1 MSGRPD
7 AAQRDAEYKLEI
19 RKRVREVEQAILLR
33 APEHDLEPSLDRIA
47 AVMELLG
54 DPQHAFPVIHVTGT
68 NGKTSTTRMIE
79 RMLREMGL
87 STGRFTSPHLH
98 NIRERI
104 ALNGNPIDAEK
115 FIASY
120 EDVLPFIE
128 MVDAKSAAEG
138 GPRMTYFEVLV
149 AVAYAAFADAP
160 IDVAVVE
167 VGMGGSWDATNVVNA
182 KVAVVTPIALDHE
195 RFLGPSVEG
204 IATEK
209 GGIFKVGS
217 LVVSAPQEPE
227 VAEILIALARE
238 VGTSPAF
245 EGNEFGILRREV
257 AVGGQQLAI
266 RGLGGVYDDLFLP
279 LHGPHQGHN
288 AALALAAVEAFVGGG
303 EHRLDI
309 DVIRAGL
316 AGATSPGRLEVV
328 RRSPTILVDA
338 AHNPAGTL
346 ALRLALED
354 SFNFARIVGVI
365 AILEDKDASTMLEI
379 LEPVLNDVVIT
390 RTTSPRAI
398 NPQRLGQLAIEIF
411 GEGRVTV
418 VDNLPDALDKA
429 AEMADEGGLGG
440 GVLATGSITTAAEVR
455 MLLGVTG
462 DKVG

>member
-7 AAQRDAEYKLEI
+7 AAQREAEHKLQI
-19 RKRVREVEQAILLR
+19 RKRMREIEQSILAR

-104 ALNGNPIDAEK
+104 ALNGDPIDAER

-128 MVDAKSAAEG
+128 MVDARSATDG

-149 AVAYAAFADAP
+149 AIGYAAFADAP

-209 GGIFKVGS
+209 GGIFKPGC
-217 LVVSAPQEPE
+217 LVVSAAQEPE
-227 VAEILIALARE
+227 VAEILIALAQE
-238 VGTSPAF
+238 VGTTPAF
-245 EGNEFGILRREV
+245 EGNEFAILRREV
-257 AVGGQQLAI
+257 AVGGQQLAL
-266 RGLGGVYDDLFLP
+266 RGLGGVYDEIFLP

-288 AALALAAVEAFVGGG
+288 AALALAAVEAFLGGG
-303 EHRLDI
+303 EHRLDL

-328 RRSPTILVDA
+328 RRSPTVLVDA
-338 AHNPAGTL
+338 AHNPAGAR
-346 ALRLALED
+346 ALRAALED
-354 SFNFARIVGVI
+354 SFNFAKVVGVV
-365 AILEDKDASTMLEI
+365 AILEDKNASLMLEI
-379 LEPVLNDVVIT
+379 LEPVLNEIVVS

-398 NPQRLGQLAIEIF
+398 NPERLGQLAMEIY
-411 GEGRVTV
+411 GESRVTV
-418 VDNLPDALDKA
+418 IENLPDALDKA
-429 AEMADEGGLGG
+429 AEIADEGGFGG
-440 GVLATGSITTAAEVR
+440 GVLATGSITTAAEIR
-455 MLLGVTG
+455 MLLGVTSG
-462 DKVG
+462 

>member
-7 AAQRDAEYKLEI
+7 ASQRDAEHKLDLRRRMREI
-19 RKRVREVEQAILLR
+19 EQSIMMR

-54 DPQHAFPVIHVTGT
+54 DPQHAYPAIHVTGT
-68 NGKTSTTRMIE
+68 NGKTSTTRMIDGL
-79 RMLREMGL
+79 LREMGL

-104 ALNGNPIDAEK
+104 ALNGNPIEAEK

-120 EDVLPFIE
+120 DDVLPFIE
-128 MVDAKSAAEG
+128 MVDARSEAGG

-167 VGMGGSWDATNVVNA
+167 VGMGGSWDATNVVDA
-182 KVAVVTPIALDHE
+182 QVAVVTPIALDHQ

-209 GGIFKVGS
+209 GGIFKPGS
-217 LVVSAPQEPE
+217 LVVSAVQEPE
-227 VAEILIALARE
+227 VAEILIGLAKDI
-238 VGTSPAF
+238 GTKPAF
-245 EGNEFGILRREV
+245 EGNEFGILSREV

-266 RGLGGVYDDLFLP
+266 RGLGGDYDDLFLP

-303 EHRLDI
+303 EHRLDLE
-309 DVIRAGL
+309 VIRAGL

-328 RRSPTILVDA
+328 RRSPTVLVDA
-338 AHNPAGTL
+338 AHNPAGAM
-346 ALRLALED
+346 ALRVAMED
-354 SFNFARIVGVI
+354 SFNFARLVGVV

-379 LEPVLNDVVIT
+379 LEPVLNEIVVT

-398 NPQRLGQLAIEIF
+398 NPERLGQLAVEIF
-411 GEGRVTV
+411 GESRVTV
-418 VDNLPDALDKA
+418 IPNLPDALDRA
-429 AEMADEGGLGG
+429 AEIADEGGFGG
-440 GVLATGSITTAAEVR
+440 GVLATGSITTAAEIR
-455 MLLGVTG
+455 MLLGVTDG
-462 DKVG
+462 

>member
-1 MSGRPD
+1 MR
-7 AAQRDAEYKLEI
+7 EI
-19 RKRVREVEQAILLR
+19 ELSILMR
-33 APEHDLEPSLDRIA
+33 APEHDLEPSLDRVA
-47 AVMELLG
+47 AVMDLLG

-98 NIRERI
+98 NLRERV
-104 ALNGNPIDAEK
+104 ALNGDPIDAER
-115 FIASY
+115 FIAAY

-128 MVDAKSAAEG
+128 MVDARSAVDG
-138 GPRMTYFEVLV
+138 GPQMTYFEVLV

-182 KVAVVTPIALDHE
+182 QVAVVTPIALDHE
-195 RFLGPSVEG
+195 RFLGHSVEA

-209 GGIFKVGS
+209 GGIFKPGA
-217 LVVSAPQEPE
+217 LVVSAEQEPQ
-227 VAEILIALARE
+227 VAEILIGLAQE
-238 VGTSPAF
+238 VGTMPAF
-245 EGNEFGILRREV
+245 EGNQFGIVRREV

-266 RGLGGVYDDLFLP
+266 RGLGGVYEDIFLP

-303 EHRLDI
+303 EHRLDV

-328 RRSPTILVDA
+328 RRSPTVLVDA

-346 ALRLALED
+346 ALRTALED
-354 SFNFARIVGVI
+354 SFNFAKIVGVV
-365 AILEDKDASTMLEI
+365 AILEDKNASLMLEI
-379 LEPVLNDVVIT
+379 LEPVLNEIVIT

-398 NPQRLGQLAIEIF
+398 NPETLGQLATEIY
-411 GEGRVTV
+411 GEGRVSV
-418 VDNLPDALDKA
+418 VDNLPDALDLA
-429 AEMADEGGLGG
+429 AEKADQGGFGG

-455 MLLGVTG
+455 RLLGVT
-462 DKVG
+462 DV

>member
-7 AAQRDAEYKLEI
+7 AARREAEQKLEI
-19 RKRVREVEQAILLR
+19 RKRMREIEQSILMR

-115 FIASY
+115 FIAAF
-120 EDVLPFIE
+120 EDVIPFIDL
-128 MVDAKSAAEG
+128 VDARSAAAGE
-138 GPRMTYFEVLV
+138 PQMTYFEVLV
-149 AVAYAAFADAP
+149 AIAYAAFADAP

-167 VGMGGSWDATNVVNA
+167 VGMGGSWDATNVVRA

-195 RFLGPSVEG
+195 RFLGSSVES

-209 GGIFKVGS
+209 GGIFKAGA
-217 LVVSAPQEPE
+217 LVVSSAQDPA
-227 VAEILIALARE
+227 VAEILIGLAHE
-238 VGTSPAF
+238 VGSSPAF
-245 EGNEFGILRREV
+245 EGNEFGILSRVV
-257 AVGGQQLAI
+257 AVGGQQIAI
-266 RGLGGVYDDLFLP
+266 RGLGGIYEDLFLP
-279 LHGPHQGHN
+279 LHGLHQGRN

-328 RRSPTILVDA
+328 RRSPTVLVDA
-338 AHNPAGTL
+338 AHNPAGVL
-346 ALRLALED
+346 ALREALED
-354 SFNFARIVGVI
+354 SFNFAKIVGVV
-365 AILEDKDASTMLEI
+365 AILEDKDVVRMLEI
-379 LEPVLNDVVIT
+379 LEPVLDDIVVT

-398 NPQRLGQLAIEIF
+398 SPERLGELATEIY
-411 GEGRVTV
+411 GEGRVSV
-418 VDNLPDALDKA
+418 VGNLPDALDKA
-429 AEMADEGGLGG
+429 AGMADEGGFGG

-455 MLLGVTG
+455 MLLGVTSG
-462 DKVG
+462 

>member
-19 RKRVREVEQAILLR
+19 RKRVREVEQAILVR

-128 MVDAKSAAEG
+128 MVDARSAAEG

-149 AVAYAAFADAP
+149 AVGYAAFADAP

-338 AHNPAGTL
+338 AHNPAGAL
-346 ALRLALED
+346 ALRMALED

-398 NPQRLGQLAIEIF
+398 NPQRLGQLAIEIY

>member
-7 AAQRDAEYKLEI
+7 ATQRDAEYKLEI
-19 RKRVREVEQAILLR
+19 RKRMREIEQSILAR

-47 AVMELLG
+47 AVMDLLG

-104 ALNGNPIDAEK
+104 ALNGNPIDAER

-120 EDVLPFIE
+120 EDVMPFIE
-128 MVDAKSAAEG
+128 MVDARSAADG
-138 GPRMTYFEVLV
+138 GPQMTYFEVLV

-167 VGMGGSWDATNVVNA
+167 VGMGGSWDATNVVDA
-182 KVAVVTPIALDHE
+182 KVAVVTPIAMDHE
-195 RFLGPSVEG
+195 RFLGSSVESIASEKAG
-204 IATEK
+204 IIKA
-209 GGIFKVGS
+209 GS
-217 LVVSAPQEPE
+217 AMVSGLQEPE
-227 VAEILIALARE
+227 VADLLVERVQE
-238 VGTSPAF
+238 VGATAAF

-266 RGLGGVYDDLFLP
+266 RGLGGDYDDLFLP

-303 EHRLDI
+303 DHRLDI

-316 AGATSPGRLEVV
+316 AGATSPGRLEIV
-328 RRSPTILVDA
+328 RRSPTVLVDA
-338 AHNPAGTL
+338 AHNPAGAM
-346 ALRLALED
+346 ALRAAMED
-354 SFNFARIVGVI
+354 SFNFAKIVGVI
-365 AILEDKDASTMLEI
+365 AILEDKDASSILEI
-379 LEPVLNDVVIT
+379 LEPVLNEIVVS

-398 NPQRLGQLAIEIF
+398 KPERLGRLAVEIY
-411 GEGRVTV
+411 GEDRVTV
-418 VDNLPDALDKA
+418 VDNLPDALDRA
-429 AEMADEGGLGG
+429 AGMADEGGVGG

-455 MLLGVTG
+455 MLLGVTSG
-462 DKVG
+462 

>member
-7 AAQRDAEYKLEI
+7 AAQREAEHKLQT
-19 RKRVREVEQAILLR
+19 RKRMREIEQSILSR

-104 ALNGNPIDAEK
+104 ALNGSPIDIEK

-128 MVDAKSAAEG
+128 MVDARSAAEA

-160 IDVAVVE
+160 VDVAVVE

-182 KVAVVTPIALDHE
+182 QVAVVTPISLDHE
-195 RFLGPSVEG
+195 HFLGSSLEG
-204 IATEK
+204 IAIEK
-209 GGIFKVGS
+209 AGIFKAGC
-217 LVVSAPQEPE
+217 LVVSAVQEPE
-227 VAEILIALARE
+227 VAEVLVRLAQE
-238 VGTSPAF
+238 VGTTPAF
-245 EGNEFGILRREV
+245 EGNEFGILHREV

-266 RGLGGVYDDLFLP
+266 RGLGGDYDELFLA
-279 LHGPHQGHN
+279 LHGPHQGRN

-309 DVIRAGL
+309 DLIRAGL

-328 RRSPTILVDA
+328 RRSPTVLVDG
-338 AHNPAGTL
+338 AHNPAGAL
-346 ALRLALED
+346 ALRAAMED
-354 SFNFARIVGVI
+354 SFNFAKIVGVI
-365 AILEDKDASTMLEI
+365 AILEDKNASLMLEI
-379 LEPVLNDVVIT
+379 LEPVLNEVIVS

-398 NPQRLGQLAIEIF
+398 NPDRLGELAVEIY

-418 VDNLPDALDKA
+418 VDNLPDALDQA
-429 AEMADEGGLGG
+429 AEKADEGGFGG
-440 GVLATGSITTAAEVR
+440 GVLATGSITTAAEIR
-455 MLLGVTG
+455 MLLGATDG
-462 DKVG
+462 